1 MTGTETIAYAARRVA
16 QVAGE
21 HAADVDAEGRWP
33 NEAWAALVDN
43 GLAGLMVPA
52 DLGGPGGDLHRLAE
66 AAVLV
71 AGGCAST
78 ALAWV
83 MHCQQVAAVMRHAEP
98 DLRREVAATVLGGGY
113 LASVTTEP
121 GAGRSPMRA
130 ATALATEA
138 DSVSFERQAPLVTG
152 LGAAAGFL
160 VTLRSGDEAAET
172 DVSLVYAGRD
182 AVVLDP
188 TGSWS
193 PLGMR
198 GAVEGPVTIRGRVSA
213 SNLVGGVGGFRG
225 VATQTFI
232 PTIHVG
238 WAAGWLGVARS
249 ALSRTL
255 SMLRSSGR
263 AGAISRSEPALA
275 RLGGI
280 RAALDTVSALLWS
293 TVAQVQ
299 RRWLAG
305 ESLDRGDLQIQFNS
319 LKVVAAEQCYRAVDQ
334 LFEIVGLESGYL
346 GADGGALA
354 RAARD
359 LRSASL
365 NVRNDRLLA
374 TSGALALLDQ
384 EVHLLHP

>member
-1 MTGTETIAYAARRVA
+1 MTVSETVADAARRVA
-16 QVAGE
+16 IVAGE
-21 HAADVDAEGRWP
+21 HAADVDTEGRWP
-33 NEAWAALVDN
+33 HEAWAALVDN

-52 DLGGPGGDLHRLAE
+52 NLGGPGGDLHQMSE
-66 AAVLV
+66 AAVLI

-83 MHCQQVAAVMRHAEP
+83 MHCQQVVTVMRHADP
-98 DLRREVAATVLGGGY
+98 GLRRKVAATVLDGGY

-121 GAGRSPMRA
+121 RVGRSQMRA
-130 ATALATEA
+130 VTALATEA

-152 LGAAAGFL
+152 LGVAGGFL
-160 VTLRSGDEAAET
+160 MTLRSGDEAAET
-172 DVSLVYAGRD
+172 NVSLVYAGRD
-182 AVVLDP
+182 QVVLNP

-193 PLGMR
+193 PMGMR
-198 GAVEGPVTIRGRVSA
+198 GAVEGPVTIRGRVST
-213 SNLVGGVGGFRG
+213 SNLVGGLGGFQS

-238 WAAGWLGVARS
+238 WAAGWLGVARA
-249 ALSRTL
+249 ALSQAL

-280 RAALDTVSALLWS
+280 RAALDTVSGLLWS

-299 RRWLAG
+299 RRWQAG
-305 ESLDRGDLQIQFNS
+305 ESLDRGDLQIQLNS
-319 LKVVAAEQCYRAVDQ
+319 LKVVAAEQCYCAVDQ

-346 GADGGALA
+346 GGDGGALA

-374 TSGALALLDQ
+374 TSGALALVDQ
-384 EVHLLHP
+384 QVHLLWP